1 MPLNESIISNL
12 KQSIEEI
19 EQSINRSCKQAFNQN
34 EKKVLDL
41 NRKQM
46 FEGTKS
52 DDTLIL
58 PPYADSTV
66 KLKIK
71 KLQPYDRVTLKDT
84 GAFYDNLL
92 LSVNDNEVIFKVS
105 SVLQYPLYLLSR
117 YNSSFNNGLGSN
129 LLDKNPGSI
138 LGLNTTNKTTFL
150 NENILP
156 ILKQNIN
163 DIIAKS

>member
-1 MPLNESIISNL
+1 MPLNESVISNL

-84 GAFYDNLL
+84 GSFYDNLFL
-92 LSVNDNEVIFKVS
+92 EVNEDEVKFKIL
-105 SVLQYPLYLLSR
+105 SVLQYPVYLLGR
-117 YNSSFNNGLGSN
+117 YSL
-129 LLDKNPGSI
+129 SI

>member
-66 KLKIK
+66 RIKIK

-84 GAFYDNLL
+84 GSFYDNLFL
-92 LSVNDNEVIFKVS
+92 EVNEDEVKFKIS
-105 SVLQYPLYLLSR
+105 YVLQYAVYLLGG

>member
-1 MPLNESIISNL
+1 MPINETVISNL

-19 EQSINRSCKQAFNQN
+19 QQSINRSCKQAFNQYQQ
-34 EKKVLDL
+34 KVLDL

-46 FEGTKS
+46 FEGVKS
-52 DDTLIL
+52 DDTITL
-58 PPYADSTV
+58 PPYAQSTV
-66 KLKIK
+66 RLKIK

-92 LSVNDNEVIFKVS
+92 LEVNENEVKFKIS
-105 SVLQYPLYLLSR
+105 SVLQYPLYLLDR
-117 YNSSFNNGLGSN
+117 YSL
-129 LLDKNPGSI
+129 SI
-138 LGLNTTNKTTFL
+138 LGLNTTNKTDFL
-150 NENILP
+150 NDDILP

>member
-1 MPLNESIISNL
+1 MPINETVISNL

-66 KLKIK
+66 RLKIK

-84 GAFYDNLL
+84 GSFYDNLFL
-92 LSVNDNEVIFKVS
+92 EVNEDEVKFKIS
-105 SVLQYPLYLLSR
+105 SVLQYPLYLLGR
-117 YNSSFNNGLGSN
+117 YSL
-129 LLDKNPGSI
+129 SI
-138 LGLNTTNKTTFL
+138 LGLNTTNKTAFL